1 LRIAD
6 ESQRLFPATTV
17 LAGFGQ
23 SAREGIGQSA
33 AIGDAN
39 AADFFI
45 EISRGVND
53 RLWFVE
59 SRAAPI

>member
-1 LRIAD
+1 
-6 ESQRLFPATTV
+6 V
-17 LAGFGQ
+17 LAAFGQ

-39 AADFFI
+39 TADFFI
-45 EISRGVND
+45 EISRRVDD

-59 SRAAPI
+59 SHAAPI